1 MTKTLLMLG
10 ACAVV
15 LSYAPI
21 VSASAPSN
29 LANQG
34 ASAPAPMTQAEA
46 ERQADALLAQMTLE
60 EKAGQVSQQFMF
72 SVNANFERQ
81 IRDGRVGS
89 LLFVTDP
96 ATINRLQRVAV
107 EESRLKIPLLFGYDV
122 VHGLKT
128 IFPVPIGMAASFDP
142 AGAERAQTV
151 AAAEARASGIHWTF
165 APMLDISRD
174 ARWGRMV
181 ESPGEDPYLG
191 ARLAEAQVRG
201 FQGAAIGAPD
211 RIIAGPKHF
220 LGYAAAHGG
229 RDYDSVFLS
238 DAEIYNVYLPPFR
251 AAVDAGAGNVMS
263 SYTDLND
270 IPASGNA
277 WLLNHL
283 LRQELGF
290 QGWVVSDAN
299 AVKSQE
305 IQGFA
310 ADKAEAAV
318 RAVAAGNDM
327 EMSLGQG
334 AFGALAEAVRAGRL
348 SEEALTTAAKR
359 VLVAKFRMGLF
370 DNPYVD
376 EARAAQ
382 VLNDPVHRDV
392 AQAAAESSL
401 VLLKNEGG
409 ALPLPAGQH
418 RKIAVIG
425 PLADAPNDTLGP
437 WAFKFDLDE
446 TVSLYDGIR
455 TRLGRQAEVETA
467 PGVEL
472 RRRFASPFAALRPTA
487 PAWEEGH
494 AEQEFETALALARR
508 SDLVVLALGESQEM
522 SGERAARADLTLPG
536 DQMRLADAVIALGKP
551 VVLVL
556 QNGRPL
562 DITALEPRVS
572 AILEAWHPGTRGGTA
587 VARVLFGDVNPGGK
601 LPVTWPRSVGQV
613 PIYYAHNNTQAP
625 RDQGER
631 YWDEPS
637 TPLYP
642 FGYGLSYT
650 TFDIG
655 APSVSGEI
663 GPGGRAVVSTTV
675 TNTGDRA
682 GDEVVQLYIHQR
694 NGRAS
699 RPVREL
705 KGFERVSLRPGESRT
720 VSFTL
725 DEDSVRYWNA
735 GTRSYVIDPGVFD
748 VWIGSSS
755 TAEAKAE
762 FTVSGPAR

>member
-1 MTKTLLMLG
+1 MKKSMLMLG
-10 ACAVV
+10 ACVALLAGEAASTPRARADVAAT
-15 LSYAPI
+15 AP
-21 VSASAPSN
+21 VSQSD
-29 LANQG
+29 
-34 ASAPAPMTQAEA
+34 A
-46 ERQADALLAQMTLE
+46 ERRAEALLAQMTLE

-72 SVNANFERQ
+72 AANANFERQ
-81 IRDGRVGS
+81 IREGKIGS

-96 ATINRLQRVAV
+96 ATINRMQRIAV

-142 AGAERAQTV
+142 AAVERAQ
-151 AAAEARASGIHWTF
+151 AAAASEARASGIHWTF

-191 ARLAEAQVRG
+191 ARMAEAQVRG
-201 FQGAAIGAPD
+201 FQGPAIGSPG

-220 LGYAAAHGG
+220 LGYAAADGG
-229 RDYDSVFLS
+229 RDYDSVFLGDS
-238 DAEIYNVYLPPFR
+238 EIYNVYLPPFR
-251 AAVDAGAGNVMS
+251 AAVEAGAGNVMS
-263 SYTDLND
+263 AYMDLND
-270 IPASGNA
+270 IPASGNP

-283 LRQELGF
+283 LRDELGF
-290 QGWVVSDAN
+290 EGWVVSDAN

-305 IQGFA
+305 IQDFA
-310 ADKAEAAV
+310 ADKADAAV
-318 RAVAAGNDM
+318 RAIAAGNDM
-327 EMSLGQG
+327 EMSIGQG
-334 AFGALAEAVRAGRL
+334 AFTALAEAVRVGRL
-348 SEEALTTAAKR
+348 SEDALNAAARR

-376 EARAAQ
+376 EAKVAE
-382 VLNDPVHRDV
+382 VLDDPAHRDL
-392 AQAAAESSL
+392 AQAAAERSL
-401 VLLKNEGG
+401 VLLKNQEG
-409 ALPLPAGQH
+409 ALPLAAGQH
-418 RKIAVIG
+418 KRVAVIG
-425 PLADAPNDTLGP
+425 PLADSDNDILGS
-437 WAFKFDLDE
+437 WAFKFDLAE
-446 TVSLYDGIR
+446 TVSLYDGIKA
-455 TRLGRQAEVETA
+455 RLGDAATVEAA
-467 PGVEL
+467 PGVQL
-472 RRRFASPFAALRPTA
+472 RRRFASPFEALRPTGE
-487 PAWEEGH
+487 AWAEGRDAEEF
-494 AEQEFETALALARR
+494 ARAVDLARR
-508 SDLVVLALGESQEM
+508 SDLVVLALGETQDM
-522 SGERAARADLTLPG
+522 SGERAARSDLSLPG
-536 DQMRLADAVIALGKP
+536 DQMRLAEAVIALGKP

-562 DITALEPRVS
+562 DITALEPKVP
-572 AILEAWHPGTRGGTA
+572 AILEAWYPGTRGAAA
-587 VARVLFGDVNPGGK
+587 VAAALFGDVNPGGK

-613 PIYYAHNNTQAP
+613 PIYYAHNATQAP

-650 TFDIG
+650 TFDMG

-663 GPGGRAVVSTTV
+663 GPGGHAVVSTTV
-675 TNTGDRA
+675 TNTGQRA

-694 NGRAS
+694 SGRAS

-725 DEDSVRYWNA
+725 DENSVRYWNA

-748 VWIGSSS
+748 VWVGSSS
-755 TAEAKAE
+755 AAEAKAE